1 MKRQLDCSRALCLA
15 CADLGNACSEVGLR
29 DVDFQNSQ
37 FQLDE
42 DMRKQL
48 DVAVAQA
55 LESLE
60 NKLTPFGELDK
71 MIMSRNKL
79 KLDFDHYTRK
89 VCIVREEVIGRGRGL
104 SLGLGFGEFGER
116 VRVLPGFGRWAGGR
130 CGNGMCAKQPSKK
143 LERFGP
149 YVA

>member
-1 MKRQLDCSRALCLA
+1 MKKELTWCFDVEHDQIVKVRDAVKRQLDCSRALCLA
-15 CADLGNACSEVGLR
+15 CADLGNACAEVGLR

-48 DVAVAQA
+48 DAAVAQA

-60 NKLTPFGELDK
+60 TKLAPFDELDK
-71 MIMSRNKL
+71 MIVSRNKL

-89 VCIVREEVIGRGRGL
+89 VL
-104 SLGLGFGEFGER
+104 LL
-116 VRVLPGFGRWAGGR
+116 L
-130 CGNGMCAKQPSKK
+130 
-143 LERFGP
+143 
-149 YVA
+149 

>member
-15 CADLGNACSEVGLR
+15 CADLGNACADVELR
-29 DVDFQNSQ
+29 DVNFQNAQ

-60 NKLTPFGELDK
+60 NKLAPFSELDK

-79 KLDFDHYTRK
+79 KLDFDHYIRK
-89 VCIVREEVIGRGRGL
+89 VREGGCRGV
-104 SLGLGFGEFGER
+104 FFFD
-116 VRVLPGFGRWAGGR
+116 VFFF
-130 CGNGMCAKQPSKK
+130 CGC
-143 LERFGP
+143 F
-149 YVA
+149 

>member
-89 VCIVREEVIGRGRGL
+89 VRTERKVIEG
-104 SLGLGFGEFGER
+104 GLGFRET
-116 VRVLPGFGRWAGGR
+116 VCVLSGFARWAGERYGD
-130 CGNGMCAKQPSKK
+130 GTSANQPST
-143 LERFGP
+143 
-149 YVA
+149 

>member
-29 DVDFQNSQ
+29 DVGFQNAQ

-48 DVAVAQA
+48 DAAVAKA
-55 LESLE
+55 VESLE
-60 NKLTPFGELDK
+60 NKMAPFAELDK

-79 KLDFDHYTRK
+79 KLDYDHYMRK
-89 VCIVREEVIGRGRGL
+89 VQSVDGLLEFFYVIVRL
-104 SLGLGFGEFGER
+104 
-116 VRVLPGFGRWAGGR
+116 
-130 CGNGMCAKQPSKK
+130 
-143 LERFGP
+143 
-149 YVA
+149 

>member
-29 DVDFQNSQ
+29 DVDFQNAQ

-79 KLDFDHYTRK
+79 KLDFDHYIRK
-89 VCIVREEVIGRGRGL
+89 VTMIELEREAGVAIEVEILCVAQVWQGRGL
-104 SLGLGFGEFGER
+104 EMRG
-116 VRVLPGFGRWAGGR
+116 
-130 CGNGMCAKQPSKK
+130 
-143 LERFGP
+143 
-149 YVA
+149 